1 MMENEN
7 LKANLPAEIMQDG
20 RFCCW
25 RYEKRNAQKTKV
37 PYNPL
42 TGQMARSNDVGSFA
56 DFKAASGATG
66 YDGIGI
72 GIFNGICAIDLD
84 DCIINGE
91 YSTLATD
98 IIQTMHSYTELSP
111 GGKGVHILFEAPRFQ
126 YDTHQFY
133 IMNRANDIEI
143 YVAGAT
149 NKYVTITGRRLNDY
163 EFGDRSVELQAIL
176 TRYMARNQTRTKSES
191 YAGNAINARYLVQ
204 SGLTEAEILEL
215 ARKARNGV
223 DFNRLWNGDC
233 TGYPSHSEA
242 DMALC
247 LNLAFWTGK
256 DTNQMDSL
264 FRRSGL
270 MRDKWDRPQCGSTYG
285 QITLQ
290 QAIDK
295 CQDVYTPRHR
305 EPIVQTPAVES
316 LPQFQPLKPLTP
328 QSGSLPPFPVDALP
342 TILRDY
348 ITAVAEHSQTSPD
361 MAAVIGLGVLAVCLQ
376 AKFVV
381 EGSPGYTEPLSLY
394 TVVIAAPGE
403 RKSGV
408 MRDMTR
414 CLYEYEQDYNQE
426 HAAEVRTN
434 QRERE
439 NLQRQINLLQ
449 KKMEASSDWAL
460 DAQMNVLTEQL
471 ENTPALRSKR
481 FYADD
486 CSSEALTSLMANNG
500 GTLAVIS
507 TEGGIF
513 DLMAG
518 RYSNKVNIDVWLK
531 GHCGDAIYVDRKTR
545 EAESILHPA
554 LSAILT
560 IQPCVLEEIMSN
572 TTMSGRGLIARFLY
586 SSPPSRI
593 GTREFCTAPIPPEVS
608 AAYRSLVYRLMA
620 LPLLEEPHKL
630 ILSPDAGE
638 LLSDYFNHHEKYLV
652 GEGQAISDW
661 ASKYI
666 GTVLRIAG
674 LLHAAE
680 MAEGGSPIITA
691 ETIERAMTIGN
702 YFLQHAQYAYSMMGT
717 DLSIQK
723 AKFVMAK
730 LKKKGVREIKRNE
743 LFQMCRGK
751 FFKKTEEIFPTLEL
765 LEEHGYIRFEQ
776 PPILSAGR
784 PPDVKIVTNP
794 DATKL

>member
-1 MMENEN
+1 MTENEKTTTILPSVTPDGEPPPHN
-7 LKANLPAEIMQDG
+7 SAGNHIAESIGQSNHRDGNPQNNLPTEIMQNG

-25 RYEKRNAQKTKV
+25 RYEDRGGKQTKI
-37 PYNPL
+37 PYQPL
-42 TGQMARSNDVGSFA
+42 TGEKARSNAPDSFCS
-56 DFKAASGATG
+56 FEEAASATG
-66 YDGIGI
+66 YDGLGI
-72 GIFNGICAIDLD
+72 GIFGSLCAIDLD
-84 DCIINGE
+84 DCVINGE
-91 YSTLATD
+91 YSVLAAD
-98 IIQTMHSYTELSP
+98 IIQIMHSYTELSP
-111 GGKGVHILFEAPRFQ
+111 SGKGVHILFEAPHFQ
-126 YDTHQFY
+126 YDTQQFY
-133 IMNRANDIEI
+133 IMNRANGIEI

-149 NKYVTITGRRLNDY
+149 NKYVTVTGKRLNDY
-163 EFGDRSVELQAIL
+163 GFGDKSVELQTIL
-176 TRYMARNQTRTKSES
+176 ARYMARNSFREKSES
-191 YAGNAINARYLVQ
+191 CAGNAINARNSVPAGVPARLQ
-204 SGLTEAEILEL
+204 LSEGEILEL
-215 ARKARNGV
+215 ARKARNGAV
-223 DFNRLWNGDC
+223 FARLWNGDC

-256 DTNQMDSL
+256 DADLMDSL
-264 FRRSGL
+264 YRQSDL

-285 QITLQ
+285 QITIR

-295 CQDVYTPRHR
+295 CRDVYTPRHR
-305 EPIVQTPAVES
+305 EPTVQTPVVES
-316 LPQFQPLKPLTP
+316 VPQFQPLKPLTP
-328 QSGSLPPFPVDALP
+328 QSGDLPPFPVDALP
-342 TILRDY
+342 ATLRDY
-348 ITAVAEHSQTSPD
+348 VTAVAEHSQTSPD

-376 AKFVV
+376 AKFVA

-426 HAAEVRTN
+426 HATEVRTN

-572 TTMSGRGLIARFLY
+572 ATMSGRGLIARFLY

-593 GTREFCTAPIPPEVS
+593 GTREFCTAPIPPEMS
-608 AAYRSLVYRLMA
+608 AAYRRLVYSLMA
-620 LPLLEEPHKL
+620 LPLSEEPRKL
-630 ILSPDAGE
+630 VLSPDAGE
-638 LLSDYFNHHEKYLV
+638 LLSAYFSHHEKYLV
-652 GEGQAISDW
+652 GEG
-661 ASKYI
+661 
-666 GTVLRIAG
+666 
-674 LLHAAE
+674 
-680 MAEGGSPIITA
+680 
-691 ETIERAMTIGN
+691 
-702 YFLQHAQYAYSMMGT
+702 
-717 DLSIQK
+717 
-723 AKFVMAK
+723 
-730 LKKKGVREIKRNE
+730 
-743 LFQMCRGK
+743 
-751 FFKKTEEIFPTLEL
+751 
-765 LEEHGYIRFEQ
+765 
-776 PPILSAGR
+776 
-784 PPDVKIVTNP
+784 
-794 DATKL
+794 